1 MSKINILV
9 NCNNSPRKEFLKELN
24 IAFAKG
30 NADFIVGHAS
40 NDIVWTIYGDK
51 KIEGKEA
58 FREEVHAM
66 KQYTA
71 DEMTLLSIITHGME
85 AAANGEMRMG
95 DKTYAFCDVYRFTKT
110 TGLELKSMDSYVIKT
125 K

>member
-1 MSKINILV
+1 MSKINILAD
-9 NCNNSPRKEFLKELN
+9 CNNSPRKEFLKELN

-30 NADFIVGHAS
+30 NAGFITEHVS

-58 FREEVHAM
+58 FREEVRAM
-66 KQYTA
+66 KQHTA
-71 DEMTLLSIITHGME
+71 DEMTLLNVITHGRE
-85 AAANGEMRMG
+85 AAANGKMRMG
-95 DKTYAFCDVYRFTKT
+95 DMTYAFCDVYRFAKT
-110 TGLELKSMDSYVIKT
+110 TGLELKSIDSYVIKI